1 MAAGVREIAR
11 RTGLSPATVSNAL
24 SRKRGVSKETAEKVF
39 AAAADLGFKRH
50 GESPESLP
58 TEIDAL
64 RLVVFRNTG
73 RIVDNSGFRPKIEEG
88 FENQAR
94 RHGLKTHLQI
104 CDLSDHE
111 AFLSQARTIC
121 KDRGTANIFL
131 ATEMR
136 EEDYLPFLESEAPIV
151 LVDSYCHTHPFE
163 AIIANNES
171 GAWTA
176 VRHLLD
182 KGHTKIGYLG
192 GSVRGKNFPVRRR
205 GLELALSEKGL
216 ELEERFV
223 VGAGNALEN
232 AYEHV
237 SDWLDSSPEL
247 PTAFFADN
255 DMIAV
260 GAMRAFAERG
270 LDVPGDVSVVGFD
283 DLDFAAFANPGLTT
297 MRLPIREMAEMAV
310 RKAVRQARTPRDYKC
325 VTHVCATLVE
335 RGSVRDLNA

>member
-1 MAAGVREIAR
+1 MASGVREIAR

-24 SRKRGVSKETAEKVF
+24 SKKRGVRKETAERVF
-39 AAAADLGFKRH
+39 AAAADLGYQRF
-50 GESPESLP
+50 GDESDLLP

-104 CDLSDHE
+104 CDLGDHD

-121 KDRGTANIFL
+121 KDRGTANVFL

-136 EEDYLPFLESEAPIV
+136 EEDYLPFLGSEAPIV

-163 AIIANNES
+163 AVIANNES
-171 GAWTA
+171 GACTA

-182 KGHTKIGYLG
+182 KGHIRIGYLG

-205 GLELALSEKGL
+205 GLEIALSERGL
-216 ELEERFV
+216 VLEERFCV
-223 VGAGNALEN
+223 SAGNALEN

-237 SDWLDSSPEL
+237 GEWLDGNPEL

-260 GAMRAFAERG
+260 GAMRAFQERG
-270 LDVPGDVSVVGFD
+270 IRVPDDISVVGFD

-310 RKAVRQARTPRDYKC
+310 RKAVRQARTPRDYRC
-325 VTHVCATLVE
+325 VTHVCTTLVE
-335 RGSVRDLNA
+335 RGSVRDLR